1 GCTRPVNRCD
11 IDHHTEWHQGGRTD
25 QANALPLCP
34 THNRHKHRT
43 GSKLRSDDHET
54 YARGR
59 GRPS

>member
-43 GSKLRSDDHET
+43 GSKLRPD
-54 YARGR
+54 
-59 GRPS
+59 